1 MSVITPDKYV
11 RLAYRL
17 KLEKGEYVRGS
28 AEAAAEMEFVA
39 GVGEVLP
46 GLERRLYGLS
56 PDMGEVDFVVP
67 RDEAFGPYEPDH
79 VQVWSTKV
87 FPPDMEL
94 KPGQKVL
101 PAELPFPPEYPL
113 VIKEVQGDRVVL
125 DLNHPLAGQDLYY
138 QVRVLEVRDA
148 TEEELTPRKQ
158 CQSCREEAM
167 EG

>member
-1 MSVITPDKYV
+1 MQVITPDKYV

-17 KLEKGEYVRGS
+17 RLANGDYVRGS
-28 AEAAAEMEFVA
+28 ATEPAEMEFVA

-56 PDMGEVDFVVP
+56 PEMGEVEFVVP
-67 RDEAFGPYEPDH
+67 KEEAFGEYQPDN
-79 VQVWSTKV
+79 VQIWSTKV

-101 PAELPFPPEYPL
+101 PAVLPFPPEYPL
-113 VIKEVQGDRVVL
+113 VIKEVRGDKVVL

-138 QVRVLEVRDA
+138 QVRVLEIREPDPQ
-148 TEEELTPRKQ
+148 ELSHKKQ
-158 CQSCREEAM
+158 CQACREEM